1 MSLALEKGMEWTERQ
16 MWQQFVHGDPASPK
30 NIRSPVMCAEGL
42 WPNLQEGSAAEGSS

>member
-30 NIRSPVMCAEGL
+30 NIRSPVMCAGGL